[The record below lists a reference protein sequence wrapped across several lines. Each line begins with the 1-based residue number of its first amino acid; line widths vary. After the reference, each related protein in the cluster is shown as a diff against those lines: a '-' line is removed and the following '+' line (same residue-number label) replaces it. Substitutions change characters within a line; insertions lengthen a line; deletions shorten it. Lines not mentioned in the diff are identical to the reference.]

1 MTGVEVF
8 RLILET
14 LGAIGAIGGV
24 GIGLWAM
31 LRKKPPFAIRA
42 IEVNTLTTQRTGAM
56 RATGPA
62 HEISHSLTLKIE
74 NLRDTKMQIFCVDID
89 ADHSKSKEDLHMMG
103 MGLEMPNVFIPENSI
118 YEVEYKLDSKSVVGT
133 YSQAKD
139 ILVTVRT
146 SFGDTT
152 VSFPKEWR
160 LAFFQ
165 AVEEPWPFNSRSP
178 FEQSGL
184 KRAV

>member
-1 MTGVEVF
+1 MTGVEIF
-8 RLILET
+8 RLVLET

-42 IEVNTLTTQRTGAM
+42 IEVTSHTTTRTGAM

-62 HEISHSLTLKIE
+62 HEVSHSLILKIE
-74 NLRDTKMQIFCVDID
+74 NFRDTKIQVFGVDID
-89 ADHSKSKEDLHMMG
+89 ADHSKSKKHVHMMG
-103 MGLEMPNVFIPENSI
+103 MGLAKPDVFIPEKSI
-118 YEVEYKLDSKSVVGT
+118 YEIEYKLDSKSVVGT

-152 VSFPKEWR
+152 ISFPKEWH

-165 AVEEPWPFNSRSP
+165 ATEEPWPFNSPSP
-178 FEQSGL
+178 FEQTGL

>member
-1 MTGVEVF
+1 MTEVEIY

-42 IEVNTLTTQRTGAM
+42 IEVSSHTMTRTGAM

-62 HEISHSLTLKIE
+62 HEVSHSLILKIE
-74 NLRDTKMQIFCVDID
+74 NLRETKMQVFGVDID
-89 ADHSKSKEDLHMMG
+89 ADHSKSKKDVHFMG
-103 MGLEMPNVFIPENSI
+103 MGLAKPDVFIPENSI
-118 YEVEYKLDSKSVVGT
+118 YEVEYEINSKSVVGT

-160 LAFFQ
+160 LAFFE
-165 AVEEPWPFNSRSP
+165 AVEEPWPFNSPSP
-178 FEQSGL
+178 FEQVGL
-184 KRAV
+184 KRTG